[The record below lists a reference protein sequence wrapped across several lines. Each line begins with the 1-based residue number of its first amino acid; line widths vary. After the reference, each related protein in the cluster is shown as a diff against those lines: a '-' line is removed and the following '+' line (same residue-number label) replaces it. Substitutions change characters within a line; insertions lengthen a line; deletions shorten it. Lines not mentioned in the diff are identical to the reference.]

1 MSSGHYCDG
10 CAQAYYKCVCNKPQE
25 KVKEQTIKMNERI
38 RQLAEQVYGTQATE
52 QEIKFAELIIQQCGV
67 ALSPMLRDM
76 VSRGQA
82 FDLIKDHFGVE
93 EQVQDSKE
101 LHTCPYREE
110 IHNDYESLC
119 DCDEEQQHQCA
130 MDI

>member
-1 MSSGHYCDG
+1 
-10 CAQAYYKCVCNKPQE
+10 
-25 KVKEQTIKMNERI
+25 MNERI
-38 RQLAEQVYGTQATE
+38 RELAEQVYGTQATE
-52 QEIKFAELIIQQCGV
+52 QEIKFAEAVIRECCI
-67 ALSPMLRDM
+67 ALNPMLRDM
-76 VSRGQA
+76 ISRGQGV
-82 FDLIKDHFGVE
+82 DLIKEHFGVE

-119 DCDEEQQHQCA
+119 DCDEEQQRQCA